1 MEYKGNVASLV
12 FSFNEN
18 AWALQFGHSVSQFD
32 HKFKPGD
39 LAGYVEP
46 AAFRALAV
54 ETNGSLAVETNGSL
68 AGPGLSVPAPLC
80 NGAWAMLVGQTTTF
94 LVVFSCVCMQQKGP
108 TIVYP
113 ILYPILFV
121 RRLTRNQWFSQDAK
135 Y

>member
-18 AWALQFGHSVSQFD
+18 AWALQFGHSVGQFD

-54 ETNGSLAVETNGSL
+54 ETNGSLAGRVQQIRKM
-68 AGPGLSVPAPLC
+68 VP
-80 NGAWAMLVGQTTTF
+80 V
-94 LVVFSCVCMQQKGP
+94 
-108 TIVYP
+108 
-113 ILYPILFV
+113 
-121 RRLTRNQWFSQDAK
+121 
-135 Y
+135 